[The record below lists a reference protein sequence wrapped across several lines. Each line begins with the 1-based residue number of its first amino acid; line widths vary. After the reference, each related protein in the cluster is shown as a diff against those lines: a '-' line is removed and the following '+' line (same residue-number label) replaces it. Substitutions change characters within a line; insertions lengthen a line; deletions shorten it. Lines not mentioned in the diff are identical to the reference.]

1 MPTVAKKQTINTSVA
16 ATSQTDVAT
25 AKKNLEREKLSLYLS
40 TDTMKKALLDSLG
53 TPERCIKFTTALISA
68 VANNPSLSN
77 CSNASLVSA
86 ALLGESLDLSPSAA
100 LGQYY
105 IVPYGRDN
113 PKATFQIGWK
123 GYYQLALRSGQYKSL
138 GATAIK
144 EGELVSFNPITDD
157 AVFEPIMDYEK
168 RENAKTIGYYA
179 WFELEN
185 GFSKKMYW
193 PKAKMEA
200 HAKRYSKA
208 YNSEKAT
215 NTSFWKT
222 DFDGM
227 ALKTMYRQIISKYG
241 VMSTEMERAVI
252 NDMTSGES
260 LKEDDR
266 VYFDNDSSS
275 ATIIDAE

>member
-1 MPTVAKKQTINTSVA
+1 MPTVAKKQTINTAVTPAS
-16 ATSQTDVAT
+16 TTDVEK
-25 AKKNLEREKLSLYLS
+25 AKSDLEKEKLSLFLS
-40 TDTMKKALLDSLG
+40 TDKMKKTLLDSLG
-53 TPERCIKFTTALISA
+53 SPERCIKFTTALISA
-68 VANNPSLSN
+68 VANNPTLST

-105 IVPYGRDN
+105 IVPYGQ
-113 PKATFQIGWK
+113 KATFQIGWK

-138 GATAIK
+138 GATTIK
-144 EGELVSFNPITDD
+144 EGELVSFNPITED
-157 AVFEPIMDYEK
+157 AVFEPIMDYEA
-168 RENAKTIGYYA
+168 REKAKTIGYYA

-185 GFSKKMYW
+185 GFIKKMYW

-208 YNSEKAT
+208 YNSEKVT
-215 NTSFWKT
+215 NISFWKT

-227 ALKTMYRQIISKYG
+227 ALKTMYRQLISKYG

-260 LKEDDR
+260 MKEEDR
-266 VYFDNDSSS
+266 VYFDNDSSNQ
-275 ATIIDAE
+275 IIDA

>member
-1 MPTVAKKQTINTSVA
+1 MPTVAKKQTINTS
-16 ATSQTDVAT
+16 VAT

-168 RENAKTIGYYA
+168 RENAQTIGYYA

-275 ATIIDAE
+275 ATVIDAE